1 MSEAGYSPA
10 EIPMN
15 IVYIHRTK
23 GKGVEGVHINE
34 ITRQLTATG
43 HRVEMVSPI
52 DRVEDDARDKVQ
64 GNGFSFSRN
73 VPELLFEFLEI
84 AYNWLGY
91 RKLSRLSR
99 RYAVDLIY
107 ERYAIFS
114 VFGVFFARRRHVPI
128 VVEANYT
135 ADLPLVRKRSALL
148 MPLARRLD
156 RYIFT
161 GATRIVAVSSYVKNH
176 LVSTHAIDENK
187 ILMLPNAADPEKFSL
202 VGLDSENPI
211 KTIGFVGG
219 FYPWHGVPLLV
230 RGFAELVPEFP
241 DVRLCLVGD
250 GPERTDIEQ
259 QVETLGI
266 THLVDFTGQVAH
278 ENLAGQMAKFY
289 IGVMPD
295 SNVYGSP
302 MKIFEY
308 MSMGV
313 PVVAPDYAPILDVVE
328 DGQQGL
334 VFRRQ
339 NLDELVNCLRRIL
352 ASEKLR
358 QKLSQQARTKI
369 EVERNWKNN
378 ARLSIANLG
387 L

>member
-1 MSEAGYSPA
+1 
-10 EIPMN
+10 MN

-34 ITRQLTATG
+34 ITRQLTAMG
-43 HRVEMVSPI
+43 HRVEMVAPV
-52 DRVEDDARDKVQ
+52 DTVDEDAREKPRVSSF
-64 GNGFSFSRN
+64 GFSRN
-73 VPELLFEFLEI
+73 VPELLFELFEI

-99 RYAVDLIY
+99 RNPVDLVY

-114 VFGVFFARRRHVPI
+114 VFGVFFARRRHIPI

-161 GATRIVAVSSYVKNH
+161 GATRIVAVSSYVKKH
-176 LVSTHAIDENK
+176 LVVTHAIDEDK

-202 VGLDSENPI
+202 VEIDPANTE

-219 FYPWHGVPLLV
+219 FYPWHGVAMLV
-230 RGFAELVPEFP
+230 KGFADLVPEFP
-241 DVRLCLVGD
+241 DARLCLVGD
-250 GPERTDIEQ
+250 GPERTAIEQ
-259 QVETLGI
+259 QVETLGVA
-266 THLVDFTGQVAH
+266 HLVDFTGQVTH
-278 ENLAGQMAKFY
+278 ENLAEQMAKFY

-313 PVVAPDYAPILDVVE
+313 PVVAPDYAPILDVVQN
-328 DGQQGL
+328 GQQGL

-339 NLDELVNCLRRIL
+339 DLDDLVNCLRRIL

-358 QKLSQQARTKI
+358 GKLSRQARTKI
-369 EVERNWKNN
+369 ETERNWENN

-387 L
+387 E